1 MLKKLL
7 ILLMVSLTAF
17 SFARAQNSNESNPP
31 GARETMVKFARLNNK
46 QLLQT
51 DEARQL
57 FGGDA
62 SGWKMAWF
70 GEISA
75 SPDKIAA
82 VGKDFSVARVQTVQ
96 KNSRVVDLY
105 FYLKFAGGGWKI
117 NSMRAMA
124 QTGWLES
131 AVETFK
137 KDAAPTAEVKEV
149 LANAE
154 LTLSSDKT
162 LTGWFQTNRRALDN
176 LAALAL
182 IETKPK
188 PKKVIPPPKIKNR
201 RANKKQA
208 DSYAIG
214 ASQSKED
221 DLENDEIPT
230 IARITENTKIFPKS
244 AAALKNLHFTAL
256 ETKSDGSIEFTIGG
270 VIDNTVGFIY
280 SPKAA
285 PPEIDG
291 WRYIWVEK
299 IAAGWYLFRTT

>member
-1 MLKKLL
+1 MNKLL
-7 ILLMVSLTAF
+7 ILLMVLLNAFSLT
-17 SFARAQNSNESNPP
+17 RAQNPNESNPP
-31 GARETMVKFARLNNK
+31 GAREAMVKFAELNNK

-51 DEARQL
+51 DAARQL

-62 SGWKMAWF
+62 SGWKMDWF

-82 VGKDFSVARVQTVQ
+82 VAKDFSVARVQIVR

-105 FYLKFAGGGWKI
+105 FYLKFAGGWKI

-137 KDAAPTAEVKEV
+137 KEAAPTAEIKEV

-154 LTLSSDKT
+154 LTLSSDKM
-162 LTGWFQTNRRALDN
+162 LTGWFQTNRLALNN

-182 IETKPK
+182 TETKPK

-201 RANKKQA
+201 RANKNQGV
-208 DSYAIG
+208 SYALG
-214 ASQSKED
+214 TDPLKKDE
-221 DLENDEIPT
+221 LENDEIPT
-230 IARITENTKIFPKS
+230 TIARITANAKIFPKS
-244 AAALKNLHFTAL
+244 VAALKNLHFTAL
-256 ETKSDGSIEFTIGG
+256 ETKSDGSIEFIIGG
-270 VIDNTVGFIY
+270 VLDNSVGFIY
-280 SPKAA
+280 SPKNA